1 MGFKILDRNWSC
13 PAGEADIVAKDGEEL
28 VFVTVKTRT
37 DIMRGFPDDEASPQ
51 VRSRNEKVAAYYL
64 SECRDVDYP
73 VRFDVVPL
81 LVVSE
86 DRAFVRHYKNALG
99 SFN

>member
-1 MGFKILDRNWSC
+1 MGTHASSGGARKRRRAATAAP
-13 PAGEADIVAKDGEEL
+13 PARPFNPKL
-28 VFVTVKTRT
+28 KTRT
-37 DIMRGFPDDEASPQ
+37 DITRGFPGDEASPQ
-51 VRSRNEKVAAYYL
+51 VRSRNEKIAAYYL

-86 DRAFVRHYKNALG
+86 DRAFVRHYKNVLG